1 MTPRHLFIGTLAIS
15 LLNGW
20 ISPLFQPLA
29 FFAPIWLPSFM
40 PPSPIALAYASSMI
54 IAAGTLLAAG
64 VPAAIVERLRNQSHS
79 DRTSM
84 MVWLA
89 GAILLTLPGLP
100 RLAAVL

>member
-29 FFAPIWLPSFM
+29 FFAPIWLPSFV

-64 VPAAIVERLRNQSHS
+64 VPAAIVERIRKQAHS
-79 DRTSM
+79 DQVSM
-84 MVWLA
+84 IIWLA
-89 GAILLTLPGLP
+89 GAIILTLPGLP
-100 RLAAVL
+100 RLAAAL